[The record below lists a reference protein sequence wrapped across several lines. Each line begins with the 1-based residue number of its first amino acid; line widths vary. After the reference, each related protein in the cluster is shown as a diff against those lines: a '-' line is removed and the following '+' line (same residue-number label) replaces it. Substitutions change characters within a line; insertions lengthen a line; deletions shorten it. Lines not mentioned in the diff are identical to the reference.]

1 LPNLLSLL
9 NGASVSMTYSFH
21 TELSRIWQN
30 AVALYGNGHT
40 TAGPFPIDDEIP
52 ILQSCGISKIDV
64 FDYAED
70 WCLHQEPDIM
80 TFILVHYERWNYF
93 TEVQKGKPS
102 IKQLDPS
109 TLPAKSEHA
118 GGVAWL
124 PRILPKTRAK
134 LRGELPDEVMYGC
147 GGDRQ
152 FFQLNNIHPAE
163 FLRVVRNYDDDDQ
176 RIIDWVLTRKNSSSL
191 SSSSI

>member
-1 LPNLLSLL
+1 MS
-9 NGASVSMTYSFH
+9 YSFH
-21 TELSRIWQN
+21 LEISRIWQK
-30 AVALYGNGHT
+30 AVNLYKNGHKE
-40 TAGPFPIDDEIP
+40 PQNFPIEDE
-52 ILQSCGISKIDV
+52 LSLLADYGMTKMDV
-64 FDYAED
+64 FDYVED

-93 TEVQKGKPS
+93 TEVQKRKPS